1 MKIDLQPATHRRTGY
16 VAAPLLDPP
25 EVLSLPQPTNDI
37 EQAKRDLSE
46 YGLCFLANALSPEE
60 LEQVQNALDKQAAAE
75 RELGEFAPAGAL
87 SVKQAISNMVNKGSV
102 FTDLVLR
109 EEVDE
114 LAGFLVGKN
123 FLISSLTG
131 GVFHGTTE
139 EEQVLHRDQGQV
151 PATAGFAAK
160 CNAFWLLDDF
170 SPETGSTW
178 VVPGSH
184 RWRPEY
190 QVSPPPRDVAQQ
202 ITAPA
207 GTLFFFD
214 GRIWH
219 GFGANKTGSPRRH
232 IANFLCL
239 PWLRQQEN
247 WGVTCLQSVLDEA
260 SPKLRRRLGLRSYG
274 TLGIMNGTGHDAD
287 RTTLGSNDVQIPP
300 YIIGEGGELHRMR
313 RVGDDDS

>member
-1 MKIDLQPATHRRTGY
+1 MKVELEPATHRRTDY
-16 VAAPLLDPP
+16 VPAPLLDPP
-25 EVLSLPQPTNDI
+25 AVLPLPELTDNI

-46 YGLCFLANALSPEE
+46 FGLCFLANALNPEE
-60 LEQVQNALDKQAAAE
+60 LEEVRQALDAQAAAE
-75 RELGEFAPAGAL
+75 RALADLAPVGAHGA
-87 SVKQAISNMVNKGSV
+87 KQAISNMVNKGQV

-114 LAGFLVGKN
+114 LAGYLVGKN

-131 GVFHGTTE
+131 GVFHGPTE
-139 EEQVLHRDQGQV
+139 EPQVLHRDQGQV
-151 PATAGFAAK
+151 PATADFTAK

-170 SPETGSTW
+170 TPESGSTW
-178 VVPGSH
+178 VVPVSH

-190 QVSPPPRDVAQQ
+190 QISPPPRDIAQQ

-219 GFGANKTGSPRRH
+219 GFGANLTGAPRRH

-247 WGVTCLQSVLDEA
+247 WGVTCLQSVLDDA
-260 SPKLRRRLGLRSYG
+260 GPKLRRRLGLRSYG
-274 TLGIMNGTGHDAD
+274 TLGIMNGTGHDAAL
-287 RTTLGSNDVQIPP
+287 TTLGSSEVQIPP
-300 YIIGEGGELHRMR
+300 YIIGEGGKLHKMR
-313 RVGDDDS
+313 RVGDDT